1 MGDSCLVEVKI
12 KSYLNKCLL
21 CLPMKNKHAGYLIV
35 GISVLIGF
43 MIYSFNFA
51 LKEIVGTACSYGE
64 SCPMWGTIN
73 LQTNISLGVMG
84 FVIFVGLYFIFFS
97 EEEKIRVRIKS
108 KTIVKE
114 DYQDVMNELNDDEKI
129 IFDKILE
136 AEGTIFQSDLV
147 DKSKFVKVK
156 VTRLL
161 DRLEGK
167 GLIERKRRGMTNIVI
182 LKH

>member
-1 MGDSCLVEVKI
+1 
-12 KSYLNKCLL
+12 
-21 CLPMKNKHAGYLIV
+21 MKNKHAGYLIV

-43 MIYSFNFA
+43 IIYSFNHA
-51 LKEIVGTACSYGE
+51 LKEVVSTACSHGS

-73 LQTNISLGVMG
+73 LQTNISLGLMV
-84 FVIFVGLYFIFFS
+84 FVAFVGLYFIFFS
-97 EEEKIRVRIKS
+97 KEEKTREHIKP
-108 KTIVKE
+108 KKIIKE
-114 DYQDVMNELNDDEKI
+114 DYQEVMKELSDDERL

-147 DKSKFVKVK
+147 DKSNLAKVK

-167 GLIERKRRGMTNIVI
+167 ALIERKRRGMTNIVI

>member
-1 MGDSCLVEVKI
+1 
-12 KSYLNKCLL
+12 
-21 CLPMKNKHAGYLIV
+21 MKNKHAGYLIV

-43 MIYSFNFA
+43 MIYSFNHA
-51 LKEIVGTACSYGE
+51 LKEVVSTACSHGS

-73 LQTNISLGVMG
+73 LQTNISLGVMV
-84 FVIFVGLYFIFFS
+84 FVAFVGLYFVFFS
-97 EEEKIRVRIKS
+97 KEEKTGERIKA
-108 KTIVKE
+108 KKIVKE
-114 DYQDVMNELNDDEKI
+114 DYQNVIKELNDDEKL
-129 IFDKILE
+129 IFEKILE

-147 DKSKFVKVK
+147 DKSNLAKVK